1 MRLPLLSRLR
11 PTNRNPSP
19 RAVAANR
26 RRGLFRVVPVL
37 RGKYDAAQTTPDNYR
52 HWANADRLSPDAA
65 ASPEVRAILRS
76 RSRYEVAN
84 NSYARGIVLTLANDT
99 IGTGPRLQMLTDD
112 PAANTAVEQAF
123 MRWAKSVGLAEKL
136 RTMRMARAESGEAF
150 AVLTHNPSVDGPVQ
164 LDVRLIEADRVTTPL
179 SRRDLMGGVDGIE
192 FDRHGNPTRYHVL
205 RHHPGDIGG
214 LAAFDEIDRV
224 PAESVVHLFRADRPA
239 GSVVGRPGCRLAA
252 TASRPP
258 SR

>member
-1 MRLPLLSRLR
+1 
-11 PTNRNPSP
+11 
-19 RAVAANR
+19 
-26 RRGLFRVVPVL
+26 
-37 RGKYDAAQTTPDNYR
+37 
-52 HWANADRLSPDAA
+52 
-65 ASPEVRAILRS
+65 
-76 RSRYEVAN
+76 
-84 NSYARGIVLTLANDT
+84 
-99 IGTGPRLQMLTDD
+99 
-112 PAANTAVEQAF
+112 
-123 MRWAKSVGLAEKL
+123 
-136 RTMRMARAESGEAF
+136 
-150 AVLTHNPSVDGPVQ
+150 
-164 LDVRLIEADRVTTPL
+164 VTTPL

>member
-11 PTNRNPSP
+11 PANRTPSP
-19 RAVAANR
+19 RAVAADR
-26 RRGLFRVVPVL
+26 RRGLFRVVPAL

-99 IGTGPRLQMLTDD
+99 VGTGPRLQMLTDD

-123 MRWAKSVGLAEKL
+123 MRWAKSVRLAEKL

-179 SRRDLMGGVDGIE
+179 SRRDL
-192 FDRHGNPTRYHVL
+192 N
-205 RHHPGDIGG
+205 
-214 LAAFDEIDRV
+214 RV
-224 PAESVVHLFRADRPA
+224 SV
-239 GSVVGRPGCRLAA
+239 
-252 TASRPP
+252 TN
-258 SR
+258 